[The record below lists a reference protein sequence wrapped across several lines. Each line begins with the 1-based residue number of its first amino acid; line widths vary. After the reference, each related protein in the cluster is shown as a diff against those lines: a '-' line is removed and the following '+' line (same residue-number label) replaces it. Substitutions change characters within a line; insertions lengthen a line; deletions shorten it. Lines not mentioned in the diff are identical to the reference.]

1 MGLLRPK
8 ENMMRRIKRIA
19 IAMLLAISMA
29 LPLPA
34 VGFPVFSATEFAQ
47 QAAQWIDT
55 INQYVQQTKKWIE
68 DADRIKNA
76 LVAISSGDFNKVM
89 NGVQD
94 ILGTVSDWNIT
105 SGLVDN
111 VLDSL
116 GDNVGAIQNIVNQGE
131 KAFNQSAKAW
141 SFIEDL
147 QNLDWGDP
155 SSWYDNITGTWRDVL
170 AGVNT
175 TAGGLSQGF
184 GNMGHYFYTLGQL
197 DMSVGLLQESDL
209 EEKIKQASDDMK
221 TNLDNYFN
229 ALENDNQVAAE
240 QYRTAYE
247 NAKESYN
254 SLLAQQEEVKQHIKE
269 LNEDYNKAIAG
280 ATDNAN
286 QASRLLVRLGIR
298 GGVSDTV
305 EAWFD
310 DENQSF
316 SQKVLGI

>member
-1 MGLLRPK
+1 M
-8 ENMMRRIKRIA
+8 
-19 IAMLLAISMA
+19 
-29 LPLPA
+29 
-34 VGFPVFSATEFAQ
+34 
-47 QAAQWIDT
+47 
-55 INQYVQQTKKWIE
+55 
-68 DADRIKNA
+68 
-76 LVAISSGDFNKVM
+76 
-89 NGVQD
+89 
-94 ILGTVSDWNIT
+94 
-105 SGLVDN
+105 
-111 VLDSL
+111 
-116 GDNVGAIQNIVNQGE
+116 
-131 KAFNQSAKAW
+131 
-141 SFIEDL
+141 
-147 QNLDWGDP
+147 DWGDP

-184 GNMGHYFYTLGQL
+184 GNMSHYFYTLGQL
-197 DMSVGLLQESDL
+197 DMSVSLLQESDL
-209 EEKIKQASDDMK
+209 EAKIKQASDDMQ
-221 TNLDNYFN
+221 TNLRNYFN
-229 ALENDNQVAAE
+229 ALENDNEVAAE

-254 SLLAQQEEVKQHIKE
+254 DYLEQQKEVLQDIKE